1 VSRTHPYYPIYLD
14 LDGRLAVIV
23 GAGDVSVRKA
33 GSLIRCGARVTVI
46 GPEVNEGI
54 EALAAQ
60 GSIRLLRKRYHPD
73 DLEGAAIAIAATS
86 DPLVNQQVAR
96 DCRTRG
102 IPVNVIDDTAA
113 CDFIVPAV
121 VESGSIQIAISTG
134 GQSPALARRLRH
146 DLERLVGAEY
156 GEVNDLFG
164 ELRGAAKESLPADDD
179 RKHFFDS
186 LLQKGILEMLQDG
199 RRQDAW
205 DEVVRTCHEFG
216 VPLPASLREKLA

>member
-1 VSRTHPYYPIYLD
+1 MSRRHPYYPIYLD

-23 GAGDVSVRKA
+23 GAGEVSVRKA
-33 GSLIRCGARVTVI
+33 GSLLRCGARVTII
-46 GPEVNEGI
+46 GPDVH
-54 EALAAQ
+54 EAIDTLAAE
-60 GSIRLLRKRYHPD
+60 GSVRLLRKRYDPE

-86 DPLVNQQVAR
+86 NPEVNQQVAS
-96 DCRTRG
+96 DCNARG
-102 IPVNVIDDTAA
+102 ILVNVIDDTPA

-146 DLERLVGAEY
+146 DLERIVGPEY

-164 ELRGAAKESLPADDD
+164 ELRGAAKESLTADDD
-179 RKHFFDS
+179 RKRFFDR
-186 LLQKGILEMLQDG
+186 LLQTGVLELLRDG

-205 DEVVRTCHEFG
+205 DEVERTCAESG
-216 VPLPASLREKLA
+216 VPLPASLRARFD